1 MALLCL
7 SLMSYGINLG
17 SNFGIT
23 TISHAKKSGAL
34 FYQPSVLNISGTL
47 VIDQEFSE
55 EEKKL

>member
-34 FYQPSVLNISGTL
+34 FYMTERKTHPSERGWDVS
-47 VIDQEFSE
+47 DH
-55 EEKKL
+55 